1 MARWGKMTARGC
13 YTLTKELK
21 RKLRD
26 VANGTQLAESKHVR
40 NALTLY
46 VPYYLPPEP
55 KKNGDEDEGWVLRFM
70 SRIVCLLD
78 KTAHNPLLAG
88 TTNADWFYC
97 LLSPAK
103 GCSKFCYTSK
113 SRG

>member
-1 MARWGKMTARGC
+1 MARWGKMTARCC

-21 RKLRD
+21 QKLRD

-55 KKNGDEDEGWVLRFM
+55 PYHLPAEPEIDGDADERWVLT
-70 SRIVCLLD
+70 IYE
-78 KTAHNPLLAG
+78 P
-88 TTNADWFYC
+88 YC
-97 LLSPAK
+97 LPTES
-103 GCSKFCYTSK
+103 
-113 SRG
+113 

>member
-55 KKNGDEDEGWVLRFM
+55 KKNGDEDEGWVLT
-70 SRIVCLLD
+70 IYE
-78 KTAHNPLLAG
+78 P
-88 TTNADWFYC
+88 YC
-97 LLSPAK
+97 LPLGQDNP
-103 GCSKFCYTSK
+103 
-113 SRG
+113 

>member
-21 RKLRD
+21 QKLRD

-55 KKNGDEDEGWVLRFM
+55 PYHLPAEPEEDGGEG
-70 SRIVCLLD
+70 
-78 KTAHNPLLAG
+78 AG
-88 TTNADWFYC
+88 GGLTTYEPYC
-97 LLSPAK
+97 LPLRQDNP
-103 GCSKFCYTSK
+103 
-113 SRG
+113 

>member
-55 KKNGDEDEGWVLRFM
+55 KEEEDEGEGWVLT
-70 SRIVCLLD
+70 IYE
-78 KTAHNPLLAG
+78 P
-88 TTNADWFYC
+88 YC
-97 LLSPAK
+97 LPLGQDNP
-103 GCSKFCYTSK
+103 
-113 SRG
+113 